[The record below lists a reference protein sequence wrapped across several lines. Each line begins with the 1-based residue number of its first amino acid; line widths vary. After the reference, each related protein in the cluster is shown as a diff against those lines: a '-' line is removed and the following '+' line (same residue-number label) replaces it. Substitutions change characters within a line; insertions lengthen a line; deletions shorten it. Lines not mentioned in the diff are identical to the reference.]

1 MWYNYKLLSQVFSF
15 TFSSTRVIRSHCSLK
30 VKSDKRVWANSQPW
44 LNPKVTETLIHYSS
58 LLKDS
63 TGLTEKK
70 YLVWICFIYYFL
82 KIFINTRGR
91 ILIHFLFFI
100 YWSGSGKINLGLWTV
115 TRKKNNSPL
124 NYFREC
130 VKEVRSNTLYNRASS
145 FICKV
150 GSSHS
155 ISMLKRAVSGLL
167 FDVDSFVV
175 KEEKGQTAGA
185 YQIAECPKGIPPF
198 LGQQNNFLKYPKWC
212 MVFKYKITLRIN

>member
-1 MWYNYKLLSQVFSF
+1 MNSYK
-15 TFSSTRVIRSHCSLK
+15 K
-30 VKSDKRVWANSQPW
+30 
-44 LNPKVTETLIHYSS
+44 
-58 LLKDS
+58 
-63 TGLTEKK
+63 
-70 YLVWICFIYYFL
+70 
-82 KIFINTRGR
+82 
-91 ILIHFLFFI
+91 
-100 YWSGSGKINLGLWTV
+100 
-115 TRKKNNSPL
+115 KKNNSPL

-185 YQIAECPKGIPPF
+185 YQIAECPKGIPPT
-198 LGQQNNFLKYPKWC
+198 LGQQNNF
-212 MVFKYKITLRIN
+212 F